1 MEYRIKFIVLISVFP
16 GKLETKS
23 HSYLIILEH
32 HRQYRQNSGT
42 RSWHASSLPTH
53 ICMKK
58 KHRAIKGGGG
68 WWAAQQGLAD
78 FDTHHIRPCTEFMG
92 TCAQ

>member
-1 MEYRIKFIVLISVFP
+1 
-16 GKLETKS
+16 
-23 HSYLIILEH
+23 
-32 HRQYRQNSGT
+32 
-42 RSWHASSLPTH
+42 
-53 ICMKK
+53 MKK